1 MAKKKKRCV
10 CKKPGPK
17 RRVGRPKGSGK
28 KKTKNSQK
36 GRGLVSGAAAAMKFL
51 APIILPALVE
61 KMVGGKGMRLLGR
74 R

>member
-1 MAKKKKRCV
+1 MAKKKNCK

-17 RRVGRPKGSGK
+17 RKVGRPKGSGK
-28 KKTKNSQK
+28 KKTKKSQK
-36 GRGLVSGAAAAMKFL
+36 GKGIVSGAAAAAKFL
-51 APIILPALVE
+51 APLVLPALVE